1 LNREGLIGSYDYAYL
16 FTPRL
21 PFTKRERKSTP
32 FFGLEDRMPIL
43 LALILGKSQQEMT
56 LISFF

>member
-1 LNREGLIGSYDYAYL
+1 MNREGLIGNYDYAYL

-32 FFGLEDRMPIL
+32 FFGLDDRMPIL
-43 LALILGKSQQEMT
+43 LALILGKFCQQT
-56 LISFF
+56 ILFF